1 MYFLYRFQFFKPNL
15 PPSAVVYFKLFGVLI
30 LMILTACEPHKGKS
44 PLVSAQGAKTF
55 ILSPSKTGTAS
66 SSTTS
71 AGIQSFFSRSSPEN
85 QVVKLKPPKSISD
98 QVRVGLLLPLSGPN
112 AALGKKMMEAGLLAI
127 FDGANDKFVVLPRDT
142 RGTPEGAKAAAQGAI
157 DSGARLLIG
166 PVFGKATKEVGPL
179 AAEASIN
186 LISFTN
192 DITVA
197 AEGTFVFGFL
207 PEDRLSRIVGYAASK
222 GVKKFAALIPR
233 GKFGEKILADYKKT
247 VKIFGGTFVSCER
260 YLRNTNSITGAI
272 KRLGEFQT
280 RREALILKRNIL
292 EEKNDPISKR
302 ILKKL
307 QEKTVL
313 GSLPFDAVLI
323 PETGKELKTIVS
335 LLSYYEINSKEVK
348 FIGIHD
354 WSSPSL
360 IKEPSLAGA
369 WYAGLSPQPFSNFV
383 RRFASVFKKSPHQLS
398 ALAYDA
404 LSLIHI

>member
-1 MYFLYRFQFFKPNL
+1 
-15 PPSAVVYFKLFGVLI
+15 
-30 LMILTACEPHKGKS
+30 
-44 PLVSAQGAKTF
+44 
-55 ILSPSKTGTAS
+55 
-66 SSTTS
+66 
-71 AGIQSFFSRSSPEN
+71 
-85 QVVKLKPPKSISD
+85 
-98 QVRVGLLLPLSGPN
+98 
-112 AALGKKMMEAGLLAI
+112 
-127 FDGANDKFVVLPRDT
+127 
-142 RGTPEGAKAAAQGAI
+142 
-157 DSGARLLIG
+157 
-166 PVFGKATKEVGPL
+166 
-179 AAEASIN
+179 
-186 LISFTN
+186 
-192 DITVA
+192 
-197 AEGTFVFGFL
+197 
-207 PEDRLSRIVGYAASK
+207 LSRIVGYAASK

-404 LSLIHI
+404 IALSSIKAKEGAKGFILEKLTGENGFYGSTGLFRLRPSGTVQHMFSVMEVSPKGVEVVSPSPISFSVSKTSEKNIK